1 MKVVI
6 QRVSEGACSI
16 NGEISGSIAEGLV
29 VLAGFTHGDTKRE
42 VEWMAEKIV
51 NLRIFEN
58 EQGKFDKSL
67 LDISGGVLSI
77 SQFTLYGDAQKGRR
91 PSFTEAARP
100 EDAEPLYHL
109 FNEILRSKNV
119 TVGEGEFGAD
129 MKISLTNNGPVT
141 LTLESP
147 EPKE

>member
-1 MKVVI
+1 MKVII
-6 QRVSEGACSI
+6 QRVSEGACTI
-16 NGEISGSIAEGLV
+16 DGEISGSIAEGLV

-100 EDAEPLYHL
+100 EGAEPLYHL
-109 FNEILRSKNV
+109 FNDILRSKSI
-119 TVGEGEFGAD
+119 TVAEGKFGAD
-129 MKISLTNNGPVT
+129 MQVSLTNSGPVT

>member
-1 MKVVI
+1 MKVII
-6 QRVSEGACSI
+6 QRVSEGTCSI
-16 NGEISGSIAEGLV
+16 DGEISGSITEGLV
-29 VLAGFTHGDTKRE
+29 VLAGFTHVDTHRE

-58 EQGKFDKSL
+58 TDGKFDKSL
-67 LDISGGVLSI
+67 LDISGEVLSI

-100 EDAEPLYHL
+100 EGAEPLYHL
-109 FNEILRSKNV
+109 FNEKLREKKV
-119 TVGEGEFGAD
+119 TVAEGKFGAD
-129 MKISLTNNGPVT
+129 MQISLTNNGPVT

-147 EPKE
+147 GPKA